1 MKHVFLWH
9 DFRIWIF
16 LLQQSQLCVILFSS
30 LHLFSYVLLL
40 GMMLRMF
47 TYLYDLEIVDE
58 DTFMTWKEDINENY
72 PGKGKALFQ
81 VSPNV

>member
-1 MKHVFLWH
+1 
-9 DFRIWIF
+9 
-16 LLQQSQLCVILFSS
+16 
-30 LHLFSYVLLL
+30 
-40 GMMLRMF
+40 MMLRMF